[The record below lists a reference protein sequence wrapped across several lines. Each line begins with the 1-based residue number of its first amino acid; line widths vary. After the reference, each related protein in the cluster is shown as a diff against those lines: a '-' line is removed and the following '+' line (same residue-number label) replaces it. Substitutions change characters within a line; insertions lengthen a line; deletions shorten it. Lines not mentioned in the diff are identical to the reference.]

1 MGIELT
7 FKMATAPVAFL
18 ELTACMVSMSYGRRA
33 ENSEEMEDYHTD
45 VWFTESPRCW
55 VDWPIM
61 TENCCSWVCYSSG
74 TMLNLIIINIFHGY
88 GLNIVHL
95 MDIMG

>member
-18 ELTACMVSMSYGRRA
+18 ELTACMVSVSYGRRG
-33 ENSEEMEDYHTD
+33 ENSEEMEDYHMD
-45 VWFTESPRCW
+45 
-55 VDWPIM
+55 
-61 TENCCSWVCYSSG
+61 ENCCSWVCYSSG

-88 GLNIVHL
+88 GLNIVQL